1 MTLTIVQRTNCTW
14 LVLTDN
20 GGTRLIPPTTFA
32 KALAFAIE
40 YYSNYVILTLAQSN
54 ETARRIPESPTKG

>member
-1 MTLTIVQRTNCTW
+1 MLTLTIVQTANGW

-20 GGTRLIPPTTFA
+20 GGTRLIPPTTFD

-40 YYSNYVILTLAQSN
+40 YYSLILTLSAAN
-54 ETARRIPESPTKG
+54 ERPGESG